1 VSHRFWVV
9 IPAAGSGRRM
19 GTDIPKQ
26 YLPLNGRTVI
36 EWTLSRFLDHSA
48 IAGVVVAIT
57 DGDPYWQTL
66 NLSHPKLITTTGGTE
81 RSDSVLNALHRLE
94 QIASENDWV
103 LVHDAARPCLTG
115 EDLERMMVELKEH
128 SVGGVLGSPMND
140 TVKRTNAAG
149 EVIETPDRSQ
159 LWRAFTPQ
167 MFRLKA
173 LTDAL
178 TTAAR
183 EGNAVTDDASAMELA
198 GFRPKMVM
206 GRADNIKITQPGDLQ
221 LAELYLKNCNDSKEQ
236 AK

>member
-1 VSHRFWVV
+1 MSHRFWVV

-36 EWTLSRFLDHSA
+36 EWTLSRFLDHPT

-57 DGDPYWQTL
+57 DGDPYWQAL
-66 NLSHPKLITTTGGTE
+66 NLTHPKLTTTTGGSE

-94 QIASENDWV
+94 QMTSDNDWV

-115 EDLERMMVELKEH
+115 EDLQRLMVELAEH
-128 SVGGVLGSPMND
+128 PVGGVLGSPMND
-140 TVKRTNAAG
+140 TVKRTNAAN

-167 MFRLKA
+167 MFRLKP

-178 TTAAR
+178 TSAAR
-183 EGNAVTDDASAMELA
+183 EGKVVTDDASAMELA

-221 LAELYLKNCNDSKEQ
+221 LAELYLKEL
-236 AK
+236 